1 MVGAS
6 GDIGMRVEADKSL
19 GDWPWGPRTEKE
31 DQGGDRAVGLSVCFE
46 GKTRF
51 PFIFNV
57 GVREVKD
64 EYKVWGQGA
73 DEMGVALPEM
83 WKKVRTRQGGELVC
97 TPKAVSIA
105 SSS

>member
-1 MVGAS
+1 MGAS
-6 GDIGMRVEADKSL
+6 GDIGVRGEADRSL
-19 GDWPWGPRTEKE
+19 GDRPWGPGTEEE
-31 DQGGDRAVGLSVCFE
+31 DQGGDRAVRLSVCFE

-64 EYKVWGQGA
+64 EYEVWGQGA
-73 DEMGVALPEM
+73 DEMGVVLTEM
-83 WKKVRTRQGGELVC
+83 WKKARTKQSGELVC
-97 TPKAVSIA
+97 TPKAGSIA